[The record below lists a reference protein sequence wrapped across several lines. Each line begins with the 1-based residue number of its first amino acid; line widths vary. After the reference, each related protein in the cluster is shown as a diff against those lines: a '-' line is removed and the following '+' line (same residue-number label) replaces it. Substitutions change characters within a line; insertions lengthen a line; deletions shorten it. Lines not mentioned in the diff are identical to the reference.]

1 MSPERKEKRLKVEH
15 AGMVA
20 QELALLADPS
30 KHAEAAKI
38 AVDMQLQVSQAS
50 EAAQQVWDCHWHHR
64 WCVRGRALE

>member
-1 MSPERKEKRLKVEH
+1 
-15 AGMVA
+15 MVA